1 MVDYVTQ
8 TKPNQLSDSASNDL
22 TKKITNLVEKEHT
35 NEFSVAKIRKDLQDS
50 MEENAKIFRT
60 KETLEK
66 QTEILE
72 ELRGRY
78 ENVTIYDKGKVHNS
92 ELVEAIELD
101 YLLDMSEATVS
112 SALARNESRG
122 AHSRQD
128 FPDRDDTNFMK
139 HSFAFKNENSANLK
153 YKDVE
158 LGKYE
163 PMERK
168 Y

>member
-1 MVDYVTQ
+1 
-8 TKPNQLSDSASNDL
+8 
-22 TKKITNLVEKEHT
+22 
-35 NEFSVAKIRKDLQDS
+35 

-72 ELRGRY
+72 ELRDRY
-78 ENVTIYDKGKVHNS
+78 ENVTIFDKSKVHNS

-101 YLLDMSEATVS
+101 YLLDMSEATVA

-128 FPDRDDTNFMK
+128 FPR
-139 HSFAFKNENSANLK
+139 S
-153 YKDVE
+153 
-158 LGKYE
+158 
-163 PMERK
+163 
-168 Y
+168 